1 MGYKYIGHDGF
12 ENWAPIEAP
21 SQGTPSVEATE
32 TPFLGSNLILQW
44 MEGVK
49 RYGWQRT
56 IVQAYTMG
64 IIKFGTCVGEDV
76 NGNRY
81 FENMD
86 YPHGQHRWVEFKDIH
101 NPDVS
106 TVPPEWHGW
115 HTQMQD
121 APGPSA
127 AAFLEAK
134 LAASHQVAGDTADS
148 SKCYTDNVGLNAS
161 GYAMEPMMNK
171 SSQRARGYRV
181 AGVNQQVGD
190 EDQFHVH
197 PGHALNKGKQGRY
210 EAQKKMHLW
219 DPTDPEGLNAQ
230 KPIRSPDVN

>member
-1 MGYKYIGHDGF
+1 
-12 ENWAPIEAP
+12 
-21 SQGTPSVEATE
+21 
-32 TPFLGSNLILQW
+32 

-64 IIKFGTCVGEDV
+64 MIKFGTCVGEDV

-115 HTQMQD
+115 CTQMQD
-121 APGPSA
+121 VPGNSVQS
-127 AAFLEAK
+127 FFDEK
-134 LAASHQVAGDTADS
+134 LAESHLVAGDKADS
-148 SKCYTDNVGLNAS
+148 SKVYTDHVGLNAS
-161 GYAMEPMMNK
+161 GYQMEEYLNK
-171 SSQRARGYRV
+171 TGFRHRGYKI
-181 AGVNQQVGD
+181 GGLKQKPG
-190 EDQFHVH
+190 EPDQFHVH
-197 PGHALNKGKQGRY
+197 AGHALNKKSKGRFDGPV
-210 EAQKKMHLW
+210 AKGQHAGDW
-219 DPTDPEGLNAQ
+219 DHEDDWEETT
-230 KPIRSPDVN
+230 KPHRSPDLN

>member
-1 MGYKYIGHDGF
+1 M
-12 ENWAPIEAP
+12 
-21 SQGTPSVEATE
+21 
-32 TPFLGSNLILQW
+32 QW

-64 IIKFGTCVGEDV
+64 NIKFGECVGEDA

-81 FENMD
+81 FENMN

-121 APGPSA
+121 VPGPSVQK
-127 AAFLEAK
+127 FLDEK
-134 LAASHQVAGDTADS
+134 LGESHLVAGDTADS
-148 SKCYTDNVGLNAS
+148 SKVYTDHVGLNAS
-161 GYAMEPMMNK
+161 GYETEEYMNLTGF
-171 SSQRARGYRV
+171 RHRGYKIGGLKQKPGEPDR
-181 AGVNQQVGD
+181 
-190 EDQFHVH
+190 FHVH
-197 PGHALNKGKQGRY
+197 AGHALNKKSQTRY
-210 EAQKKMHLW
+210 DGDMAKGQHAW
-219 DPTDPEGLNAQ
+219 DPENDDWEEAT
-230 KPIRSPDVN
+230 KPHRSPDLN